1 MLTYGLYEDGMSYK
15 ATKIYA
21 KLIEFGESTARK
33 MLIPR
38 AAGEYKNARSQKSS
52 IDASI
57 KRYGRSYK
65 TVIENDQVY
74 LVKTI

>member
-1 MLTYGLYEDGMSYK
+1 MKYYYYEDGMSYK

-21 KLIEFGESTARK
+21 KLNEFAESVARK

-38 AAGEYKNARSQKSS
+38 APGEYKSARSQKSS

-57 KRYGRSYK
+57 KRYGKSYK
-65 TVIENDQVY
+65 TIIEDDKVY
-74 LVKTI
+74 LVK